1 MRSYRVADLPVT
13 LAAVPLSVPSV
24 IPTCQDIG
32 DLLPAIT
39 KPQTRFHRS
48 KQRLVREEHSEKRR
62 RAERGQILSARTQ
75 CRRSGPGYKL
85 SRRWRV
91 ETIVETTSARGV
103 PSLFLPPSPG
113 QDGEQS
119 MELSSS
125 LLRCAWHLHRA
136 RSYCPLGLF
145 SPAHNRYDPG
155 RTRNLSQRAARQKL

>member
-1 MRSYRVADLPVT
+1 MTTAAMRSYRVADLPVA

-75 CRRSGPGYKL
+75 CRRSGPGYRL

-103 PSLFLPPSPG
+103 PSLFLSPSPG
-113 QDGEQS
+113 QDGEQP

-136 RSYCPLGLF
+136 RSYCP
-145 SPAHNRYDPG
+145 PG
-155 RTRNLSQRAARQKL
+155 SLQPHA